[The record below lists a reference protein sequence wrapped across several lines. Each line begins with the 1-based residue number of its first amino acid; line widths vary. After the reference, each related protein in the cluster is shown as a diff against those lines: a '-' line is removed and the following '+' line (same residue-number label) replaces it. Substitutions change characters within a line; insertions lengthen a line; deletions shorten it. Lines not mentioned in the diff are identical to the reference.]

1 VTAANTPGFPRSVR
15 LIKTDDY
22 SSVFNFRKRLTGN
35 FLVVHYRLNA
45 SSSPRLGLVVAKKTT
60 RLAVQRNYM
69 KRVLRELF
77 RASNYQDLGNV
88 DLIIRTQKTFIPA
101 EFPVVKQEFGR
112 LLAELQAK
120 TSMQSRIN

>member
-1 VTAANTPGFPRSVR
+1 LTTANSPGFPRCVR

-35 FLVVHYRLNA
+35 FLVIHYQLNA
-45 SSSPRLGLVVAKKTT
+45 LCLPRLGLVVAKKTT

-77 RASNYQDLGNV
+77 RACDYRDLGNV

-101 EFPVVKQEFGR
+101 DFPIVEQEFKR
-112 LLAELQAK
+112 LFTQLRGKTKQAE
-120 TSMQSRIN
+120 SNY